1 MLEPDE
7 SRRMKLSDIRASEYF
22 KFGPMGHERQEQ
34 GERQP
39 TAGQVAPEPL
49 PSPMQG
55 HDAGVVQRPDD
66 LCSSPDRLIG
76 GKRIQTVEE
85 VKAIIDDD
93 LHYYMAAHG
102 FLEAMKA
109 AKDAIG
115 DQSQQQPVD
124 SAPIVQVR
132 FINTCCSSLRAIR

>member
-22 KFGPMGHERQEQ
+22 KFGPMGHERQ
-34 GERQP
+34 P

-49 PSPMQG
+49 PSPMQD
-55 HDAGVVQRPDD
+55 HDAVDVQRPDD

-85 VKAIIDDD
+85 LKGMINDD
-93 LHYYMAAHG
+93 LHDYMAVHG
-102 FLEAMKA
+102 FLEAMQA
-109 AKDAIG
+109 AANAIG
-115 DQSQQQPVD
+115 AQSQQQPVD

-132 FINTCCSSLRAIR
+132 FINTCCSTLRAIR